1 MSCHLFLYN
10 GPVSFIRNN
19 RGIAHW
25 MKRIPFVTR
34 HLLFVTMDSNNN
46 YNQPLFVQAQPQAQ
60 PQSAFPQVQPVQPQP
75 AYPQPAYPQ
84 PTYPQPGYPQPM
96 YNPGEQPLTLDVRVP
111 GDV

>member
-1 MSCHLFLYN
+1 
-10 GPVSFIRNN
+10 
-19 RGIAHW
+19 

-46 YNQPLFVQAQPQAQ
+46 YNQPLFVQAQPQ
-60 PQSAFPQVQPVQPQP
+60 SAFPQVQPVQPQP
-75 AYPQPAYPQ
+75 AYPQPTYPQ